1 MNLTPS
7 PEMTRRIYDI
17 VRQTPYGRVATYG
30 DIAAIVGDG
39 CDARTVGYA
48 LNDLPKGSDAVVPW
62 QRIVNSQGR
71 ISTRGARQREI
82 LESEG
87 IVFDASGRIPLDRY
101 RWRGQDGQDATG
113 EQPSPAPVQESLF
126 GDDI

>member
-1 MNLTPS
+1 MSLTPS
-7 PEMTRRIYDI
+7 PEMAQRIYDV

-101 RWRGQDGQDATG
+101 RWRGQDGQDTTG
-113 EQPSPAPVQESLF
+113 EQSDPAPVQESLF